1 MARPKKV
8 KTKVVRTIKK
18 TATSKLAVK
27 KTKKVVK
34 KAVKKAKKVLPLPK
48 GYHNVIPS
56 LVIDNAAK
64 AIAFYKKVFGAK
76 EIVRFDMSKNMIAY
90 AEIKIGDSH
99 IMLSDPCPI
108 KGTKSIAT
116 IGGSPISIYLYVK
129 NVDATLKTA
138 VSAGAKVMRS
148 AEDMFYGDRSAMFED
163 PFGYHW
169 CIGTHIE
176 DVTPAQLRK
185 RVTKL
190 FGDKK

>member
-1 MARPKKV
+1 MARPKKA
-8 KTKVVRTIKK
+8 KSKVDKKIKK
-18 TATSKLAVK
+18 VAVSKSSVK
-27 KTKKVVK
+27 KAKKVVK
-34 KAVKKAKKVLPLPK
+34 KPVKKAKKVLPLPK
-48 GYHNVIPS
+48 GYNNVIPH

-76 EIVRFDMSKNMIAY
+76 EIVRFDMSKDAVAY
-90 AEIKIGDSH
+90 AELKVGNSH

-116 IGGSPISIYLYVK
+116 MGGSPMSIYLYVK
-129 NVDATLKTA
+129 NVDATLKAA

-148 AEDMFYGDRSAMFED
+148 AEDMFYGDRTAMFED

-169 CIGTHIE
+169 CIATCVEI
-176 DVTPAQLRK
+176 VTPATIRK
-185 RVTKL
+185 RVAKL